1 MAIDARLRQRRVA
14 VLRAAGRRR
23 LRLLATALGLVLVIV
38 GVWGLT
44 RTALL
49 DLDHVNVDGVE
60 GTEVAVVESLANL
73 ERGTAMFDLDL
84 GAARAAVAELPWI
97 KSVAVERS
105 WPGSVDITV
114 ARRAPVAVLAGDG
127 GAFLVDEEGVVIA
140 ELSGDSTLPVVEWTV
155 TAMPGEAEREALPA
169 IAVAR
174 SIPDDLA
181 PWVESVTMT
190 SGTAGSPVDLGL
202 DLTGSASADLG
213 NADLIE
219 DKLAA
224 VRAVLQRTDLACLD
238 VIDVTVADLATITR
252 DEVCDAATGGGEV
265 NDG

>member
-1 MAIDARLRQRRVA
+1 M
-14 VLRAAGRRR
+14 
-23 LRLLATALGLVLVIV
+23 
-38 GVWGLT
+38 
-44 RTALL
+44 
-49 DLDHVNVDGVE
+49 
-60 GTEVAVVESLANL
+60 
-73 ERGTAMFDLDL
+73 
-84 GAARAAVAELPWI
+84 
-97 KSVAVERS
+97 
-105 WPGSVDITV
+105 
-114 ARRAPVAVLAGDG
+114 AGDG

-224 VRAVLQRTDLACLD
+224 VRAVLQRIDLACLD

-252 DEVCDAATGGGEV
+252 DEVCDAATVGGEV